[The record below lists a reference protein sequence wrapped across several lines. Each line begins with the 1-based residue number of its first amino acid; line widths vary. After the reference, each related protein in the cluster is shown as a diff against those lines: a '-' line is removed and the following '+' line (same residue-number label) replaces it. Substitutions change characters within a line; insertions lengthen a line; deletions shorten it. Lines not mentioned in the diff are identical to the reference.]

1 MPAVKPADA
10 MVGGKRAG
18 ADMRSAK
25 SAAEMIAR
33 AASADMAA
41 ASEAAT
47 HVAATTREAAA
58 HMAAPAAEAA
68 TMAASAAEA
77 ATMTASATSTMT
89 ASAPAT
95 PASPGVS
102 RQGRRSKGRG
112 PDGDRCNQHDCSMQ
126 CDSLHSDSPFH
137 SLVEPA
143 YAMQSAQTMMV
154 GYLGAPPAVVVPLLP
169 ALTDNCD
176 IRCFRRRRGAPHR
189 ACISTCISRRQ
200 VGFVPAQVASLRAR
214 HEMRLKCPPALGLV
228 RMPHLWW
235 SMSKC
240 AWRIRRAV
248 FH

>member
-1 MPAVKPADA
+1 
-10 MVGGKRAG
+10 
-18 ADMRSAK
+18 
-25 SAAEMIAR
+25 
-33 AASADMAA
+33 MAA
-41 ASEAAT
+41 ASEAATHVAAATSEAAT

-58 HMAAPAAEAA
+58 HMAASAAEAA

-77 ATMTASATSTMT
+77 AAMTASATSTMT

-154 GYLGAPPAVVVPLLP
+154 GNLGAPPAVVVPLLP

-176 IRCFRRRRGAPHR
+176 IRCFRRRGGASPRMYFNMHFKKTGRLR
-189 ACISTCISRRQ
+189 AGAGRKSSCAARNA
-200 VGFVPAQVASLRAR
+200 AQMPSGPWAGAHAAPLVEHEQMRVAHPTGGLSLRQCLLRFAYLR
-214 HEMRLKCPPALGLV
+214 PRYEPPT
-228 RMPHLWW
+228 
-235 SMSKC
+235 
-240 AWRIRRAV
+240 
-248 FH
+248 